1 MVRADKHIEPP
12 SCVCAPAAGENFSI
26 NPKSIQESFQV
37 WLQGMIPP
45 GRRLP
50 PARVLTAAEVT
61 SVTLAT
67 VRESVR
73 HRRWPKEVI
82 EKFLAAEIVTH
93 TLASHVAT
101 GDQSMVTRRFS
112 LLRMSGENGAPV
124 VSTLGR

>member
-26 NPKSIQESFQV
+26 NPTSLQESFQV
-37 WLQGMIPP
+37 WLQGMIPR

-67 VRESVR
+67 VRESVT
-73 HRRWPKEVI
+73 HCRWPKEVI

-93 TLASHVAT
+93 TLASHAAT
-101 GDQSMVTRRFS
+101 GDHTLIARRFS
-112 LLRMSGENGAPV
+112 LLRMSGERGAPV
-124 VSTLGR
+124 AGTLRR